1 MKNAARLNELICFA
15 LYSASNALTR
25 LYRPLLEPLN
35 LTYPQYVVMLALWEE
50 DKLVLGELGRR
61 VHFDSGTLA
70 PLVKRLEAKGW
81 VRRQPAPEDE
91 RSKLVALTEAGRTLE
106 QEAAHV
112 TEALLCQVD
121 VDYDSMVQLH
131 ELASKAEKAIRQVEK
146 KPR

>member
-70 PLVKRLEAKGW
+70 PLVKRLETKGW

-91 RSKLVALTEAGRTLE
+91 RSKRVVLTETGRALE
-106 QEAAHV
+106 QAAAHV

-121 VDYDSMVQLH
+121 IDYDSMVQLH
-131 ELASKAEKAIRQVEK
+131 ALATKAEEAVREVEK
-146 KPR
+146 KRR